1 MNTPQFVSD
10 FREAA
15 PYIHD
20 LRGKTLVI
28 GISGSL
34 MEAEPLGRLAA
45 DLNLLAGLGVRLVLV
60 HGACRETDRIAAEQG
75 LQVARF
81 QGRRITT
88 EALLQ
93 CVKQACGLIRC
104 DIEAALYSVS
114 QTLQRYKPLTTASG
128 NFIAAR
134 PLGIIGGT
142 DMGYTGVVR
151 KVDAEALNQR
161 LDHGAV
167 VLISPLGYSLS
178 GKVFHLSMT
187 ETAEAVATALQA
199 EKLIYLT
206 EAEGITGSNGLIS
219 NLSADE
225 ARHLMAQQP
234 DTAQS
239 RLLHHAVQAVEHGVA
254 RVQILSGRADGH
266 LLRELFT
273 RHGAGTSIAQNAFV
287 NIRAAQIGDVPHIA
301 ALIRPLEAQ
310 GILLHRSQAY
320 LENHIGS
327 FFVLEHDRHL
337 YGCVALKTFGHAA
350 SGELA
355 CLAVSPQARAGG
367 YGEMLLDHL
376 LQQARR
382 LKMQRVF
389 ALTTH
394 TGEWFLERG
403 FRAAAPTELPPERYQ
418 DYTANGRNSQVL
430 VYELEN
436 GVLV

>member
-34 MEAEPLGRLAA
+34 TEAEPLRRLAA
-45 DLNLLAGLGVRLVLV
+45 DFSLLAGLGVRLVLV
-60 HGACRETDRIAAEQG
+60 HGACSTADRLAAAQG
-75 LQVARF
+75 LEIAHF
-81 QGRRITT
+81 QGRRITGD
-88 EALLQ
+88 ALLQ

-114 QTLQRYKPLTTASG
+114 QSLQRYKPLAAASG

-142 DMGYTGVVR
+142 DMGYTGIVR

-167 VLISPLGYSLS
+167 VIISPLGYSLS
-178 GKVFHLSMT
+178 GKVFHLTMT
-187 ETAEAVATALQA
+187 ETAEAAATALQA

-206 EAEGITGSNGLIS
+206 EADGIIGSDGLIS
-219 NLSADE
+219 NLTADE
-225 ARHLMAQQP
+225 ARRLMEAQP
-234 DTAQS
+234 DSTQS
-239 RLLHHAVQAVEHGVA
+239 RLLHHAVRAVENGVA
-254 RVQILSGRADGH
+254 RTQILSGRADGS

-273 RHGAGTSIAQNAFV
+273 RHGVGTSVARSAFV
-287 NIRAAQIGDVPHIA
+287 HIRPARTGDIPRIT
-301 ALIRPLEAQ
+301 ALIRPLEEQ
-310 GILLHRSQAY
+310 GILLPRSQAY

-327 FFVLEHDRHL
+327 FSLLEHDRHV
-337 YGCVALKTFGHAA
+337 YGCIALKTFADPAA
-350 SGELA
+350 GELA
-355 CLAVSPQARAGG
+355 CLAVSPEARAGG
-367 YGEMLLDHL
+367 YGEMLLGHL

-403 FRAAAPTELPPERYQ
+403 FRPAAAAELPPERYQ

-436 GVLV
+436 GVLA